1 MRISTSANKPVQFHA
16 PGEGGILGMGS
27 NAIVHRVELG
37 KVVKSTNSREQG
49 FMEECPQEDRW
60 DAAVKRHFS
69 LEKMLASLQNRSE
82 AGLAKRIRMASSLN
96 SDGRVVD
103 FYGLGGTY
111 CTTWAHM
118 VVRIPLLA
126 DRTFSFLKI

>member
-118 VVRIPLLA
+118 VVRIQLLA
-126 DRTFSFLKI
+126 DRTF